1 MRFLRVLTIIAA
13 ALAQPAVVLG
23 QQPEPKPIGPVALD
37 VRVAFPRFKSLP
49 GVADPLDVNATDL
62 PGHGMGLIFGVHW
75 YAARLK
81 VITLGLGGELLVS
94 RGSRNI
100 KPAREGDPDGPA
112 VKTRFSSLSPQISLN
127 FGKREGW
134 SYVSA
139 GLGSGVFETERED
152 RPLPDGST
160 RAKILNYGGG
170 ARWFPKKHMAVSL
183 DLRFYAV
190 SPQDATT
197 TRPDVP
203 RAKIMVMSAG
213 IAFK

>member
-1 MRFLRVLTIIAA
+1 MIAA
-13 ALAQPAVVLG
+13 IGLVPSTTTFG
-23 QQPEPKPIGPVALD
+23 QQPEAQPIGPVALD
-37 VRVAFPRFKSLP
+37 IRVAFPQFKDLP
-49 GVADPLDVNATDL
+49 GVSDPLDVNTTDL
-62 PGHGMGLIFGVHW
+62 PGHGMGLVFGAHW

-94 RGSRNI
+94 RGSSNVQ
-100 KPAREGDPDGPA
+100 PEMEGEPDGPA
-112 VKTRFSSLSPQISLN
+112 IKTRFSSISPQISLN

-134 SYVSA
+134 SYVTA

-170 ARWFPKKHMAVSL
+170 ARWFPKKHVALSL

-197 TRPDVP
+197 TRPEVP
-203 RAKIMVMSAG
+203 RARILVMSGG